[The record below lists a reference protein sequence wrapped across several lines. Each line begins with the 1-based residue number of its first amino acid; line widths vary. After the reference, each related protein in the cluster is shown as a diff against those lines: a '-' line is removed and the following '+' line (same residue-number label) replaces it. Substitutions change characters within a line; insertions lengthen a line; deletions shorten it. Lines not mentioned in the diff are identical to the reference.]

1 MTAGEAVHQR
11 SWLRTVFSTGK
22 WYLLSSLMTKGL
34 SLILLPVYTR
44 YLTPEEFG
52 ILNTLTAIGGV
63 LPVFISLQL
72 DAAFARF
79 FHEYKSNQPMLRALY
94 STIFWFV
101 TCYGGC
107 VVLFCLIAATY
118 NPEWFPDVPYI
129 YLLLTFVPALFL
141 QLGQLGTVFLRQSL
155 DSVRTTSLE
164 VGGALLSALI
174 TLVLMIGF
182 DLGVLARLLGIAI
195 PPLFI
200 LFYYILYFRRAGLL
214 AIMWKG
220 PIFKKAII
228 YALPLVPSIAGGWIT
243 GLSDRLIIAHY
254 VDYDAVGIYS
264 LAASLALAM
273 YVLQDAITQVIGP
286 LAMSGFFVDRK
297 QMLEN
302 MQKSAAQLWILM
314 LAANFMLVLFAN
326 EIIAIVSTHAYA
338 SASLLL
344 GVISFAYVLGCQYRN
359 FVTIISL
366 HNRTWILT
374 VGGIGQAVLSVVI
387 NILFIQHFGIRT
399 AAWALCI
406 STLAFAGWLY
416 YWSWRLERFRLREG
430 AMFLQFSGFAFMVYL
445 YDLFLADRPLSL
457 WLFAEKLALASIVAG
472 LALWLMRR
480 VV

>member
-1 MTAGEAVHQR
+1 MTIEVAVHQQ
-11 SWLRTVFSTGK
+11 SWLRTIFSTGK

-52 ILNTLTAIGGV
+52 ILNTLTALGGV

-79 FHEYKSNQPMLRALY
+79 FHEYKGSQPMLRALY

-101 TCYGGC
+101 ACYGGC
-107 VVLFCLIAATY
+107 VVLLCLIVSAY
-118 NPEWFPDVPYI
+118 SPGWFPDVPYV

-155 DSVRTTSLE
+155 DAVRTTSLE

-174 TLVLMIGF
+174 TLVLMIFF
-182 DLGVLARLLGIAI
+182 DFGVLARLLGIAI

-200 LFYYILYFRRAGLL
+200 LFYYIQYFKRTGLL
-214 AIMWKG
+214 AITWRGEILKQ
-220 PIFKKAII
+220 AII
-228 YALPLVPSIAGGWIT
+228 YALPLVPSVAGGWIT

-286 LAMSGFFVDRK
+286 LAMSGFFTDRER
-297 QMLEN
+297 MLEN
-302 MQKSAAQLWILM
+302 MRRSALQLWILM
-314 LAANFMLVLFAN
+314 LAANFLLILFSN
-326 EIIAIVSTHAYA
+326 EIIAVVSTHAYA

-374 VGGIGQAVLSVVI
+374 AGGIGQAVLSVVI
-387 NILFIQHFGIRT
+387 NILFVQHFGIRT
-399 AAWALCI
+399 AAWALCVA
-406 STLAFAGWLY
+406 TLVFTGWLY
-416 YWSWRLERFRLREG
+416 YWSWRLERFRLREKEMLFQLVG
-430 AMFLQFSGFAFMVYL
+430 FSCMVYL
-445 YDLFLADRPLSL
+445 YDFFLAERPLSL
-457 WLFAEKLALASIVAG
+457 WMFAEKLVLAGIVIG
-472 LALWLMRR
+472 LALQLIRR
-480 VV
+480 V